1 MKPTMPSLARPAGSA
16 PLCMAEGEERAT
28 GAVPSFELI
37 YDEHFDYVW
46 RTARR
51 LGVKADEADDV
62 VQEIFLAVHILLPR
76 YESGNVRGWLYAIA
90 VRTVMHHHRSRRR
103 FTDNH
108 QTSDELDAMPD
119 ANEPGP
125 ESSAAT
131 GESIRLL
138 ERLLDRLDTEKRAV
152 LVLAGIEQKSLAEIG
167 AILDLNINTVSSR
180 LRAAREQ
187 LQEGLARHRARAR
200 WRTE

>member
-1 MKPTMPSLARPAGSA
+1 LAEAG
-16 PLCMAEGEERAT
+16 EHAT
-28 GAVPSFELI
+28 GAVPTFELI

-51 LGVKADEADDV
+51 LGVRTEEADDV
-62 VQEIFLAVHILLPR
+62 VQEIFIAVHNLLPR

-103 FTDNH
+103 FTDSL
-108 QTSDELDAMPD
+108 QPSDELDTLPD
-119 ANEPGP
+119 PNAPGP

-152 LVLAGIEQKSLAEIG
+152 LVLAGIEQKSLAEI
-167 AILDLNINTVSSR
+167 AEILDLNINTVSSR
-180 LRAAREQ
+180 LRTAREQ
-187 LQEGLARHRARAR
+187 IQEGLAKHRARAR